1 MITIAKSLIAPVA
14 INIKKL
20 LNILSKTLLN
30 VATIK
35 TLINFQKFLNLHFLS
50 KITYVK
56 VTSGSKLSIKALD
69 AEKLQS

>member
-30 VATIK
+30 VAIIK
-35 TLINFQKFLNLHFLS
+35 TLINFQKFLNLYFLS

-69 AEKLQS
+69 AEKVQS

>member
-30 VATIK
+30 VAIIK
-35 TLINFQKFLNLHFLS
+35 TLINFQKFLNLYFLS

>member
-35 TLINFQKFLNLHFLS
+35 TLINYQKFLNLYFLS

-69 AEKLQS
+69 AEKVQS

>member
-14 INIKKL
+14 RNIKKL

-35 TLINFQKFLNLHFLS
+35 TLINFQKFLNLYFLS

-69 AEKLQS
+69 AEKVQS